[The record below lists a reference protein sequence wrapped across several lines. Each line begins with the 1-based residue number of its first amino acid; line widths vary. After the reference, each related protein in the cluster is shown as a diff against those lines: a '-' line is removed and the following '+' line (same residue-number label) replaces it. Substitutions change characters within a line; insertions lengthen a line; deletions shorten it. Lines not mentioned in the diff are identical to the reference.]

1 MSEPQTPPQDPSRP
15 DAAAGLGP
23 VILDDMARTWL
34 ADRRSARRWR
44 AVWRVLWLLL
54 AAAVLAALVVDARRG
69 AVPNGPHTA
78 LVEVRGVI
86 DSEGEAT
93 AELINTAMRS
103 AFEDA
108 GSRAVVLRI
117 NSPGGSPVQAGMVYD
132 EIKRL
137 RKLHDKK
144 VYAVCEEVCAS
155 AAYYMASA
163 ADAIVAN
170 KASLVGSI
178 GVLMDGFG
186 FTGAMDKFGVERR
199 LMTAGANKGMLDPFS
214 PLSDEHRAYAQA
226 TLDQI
231 HKQFIDSVKQGRG
244 ERLKE
249 DADTFSGLFWN
260 GEQALGLGLVD
271 QLGSLDQLARET
283 IGAEEVIDYTPKENL
298 AERVARRFGAAVGG
312 AVVGSLRGL
321 APLR

>member
-1 MSEPQTPPQDPSRP
+1 MSENPAPTPALPDP
-15 DAAAGLGP
+15 AAAALGP
-23 VILDDMARTWL
+23 VVLDEMARTWL
-34 ADRRSARRWR
+34 AERRRQRRWR
-44 AVWRVLWLLL
+44 TFWRLIWLALGLALL
-54 AAAVLAALVVDARRG
+54 AALIVDARHG
-69 AVPNGPHTA
+69 STPNGPHTA

-86 DSEGEAT
+86 DAEGEAT
-93 AELINTAMRS
+93 AESINTAMRS
-103 AFEDA
+103 AFADA

-117 NSPGGSPVQAGMVYD
+117 NSPGGSPVQAAMVYD
-132 EIKRL
+132 EINRL

-155 AAYYMASA
+155 AAYYIASA
-163 ADAIVAN
+163 TDAIVAN

-178 GVLMDGFG
+178 GVLMDSFG
-186 FTGAMDKFGVERR
+186 FTGTMDKLGVERR
-199 LMTAGANKGMLDPFS
+199 LMTAGHNKGMLDPFS
-214 PLSDEHRAYAQA
+214 PLSDEHRAHAQA

-231 HKQFIDSVKQGRG
+231 HRQFIDSVKQGRG

-260 GEQALGLGLVD
+260 GEQAVGLGLVD

-298 AERVARRFGAAVGG
+298 AERVARRFGAGLGG
-312 AVVGSLRGL
+312 AIVTGLRGL
-321 APLR
+321 GPLR